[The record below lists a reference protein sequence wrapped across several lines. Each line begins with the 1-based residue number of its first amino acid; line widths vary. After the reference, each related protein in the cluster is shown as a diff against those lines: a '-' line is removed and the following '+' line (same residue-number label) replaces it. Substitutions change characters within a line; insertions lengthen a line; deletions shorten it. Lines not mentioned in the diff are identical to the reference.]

1 MLLTV
6 FDGFHCLPLV
16 SSENQTLDKIDLL
29 NDNSICHRKEE
40 GTNILQTIRVKT
52 CYMDSVKENNFYIG
66 KGWIQCENRDC
77 LKWRLLQQ
85 DDIENIDS
93 NTPWYCYMNI
103 DPKFNKCSVAE
114 EYFPKE
120 SQFQKHG
127 LKYIYSKFP
136 LGSLVL
142 AKMKTWPRWPGI
154 LSPDPVD
161 GQYVKYDFNGDVESH
176 HVEFLGNPH
185 SRSWTA
191 IKYIDLYPNSFKAD
205 VCKKKKAWYDSAL
218 EEANKLLAYST
229 QQRLDICYLSKKG
242 TVIWPLVVII
252 HKHFNFYVC
261 KYFSQLKVVQKNVGR
276 KLVTEM
282 EGILIVDSQQILIT
296 FSIFRQRMLTYPC
309 KIARSED
316 ILSRQSLVVTETEII
331 LKDLDQILSQ
341 VLVTSKPFLES
352 SGNREDNNE
361 REEVLNCSLE
371 ASEESRPM
379 EISTEEDCIIIDGK
393 AFMAGECIESITEQ
407 FKEIDYLMADFQG
420 SL

>member
-1 MLLTV
+1 
-6 FDGFHCLPLV
+6 
-16 SSENQTLDKIDLL
+16 
-29 NDNSICHRKEE
+29 
-40 GTNILQTIRVKT
+40 
-52 CYMDSVKENNFYIG
+52 MDSVKENNFYID
-66 KGWIQCENRDC
+66 KGWIQCENRGC

-103 DPKFNKCSVAE
+103 DPEFNKCSVAE

-120 SQFQKHG
+120 SQFQNHG
-127 LKYIYSKFP
+127 LKYIYSKLP

-154 LSPDPVD
+154 LSPDPAD

-229 QQRLDICYLSKKG
+229 QQRLDICYLSKKD
-242 TVIWPLVVII
+242 TVNDKEAKRKTDKIECRQMI
-252 HKHFNFYVC
+252 KSCTKKCGKKTSYRN
-261 KYFSQLKVVQKNVGR
+261 GR
-276 KLVTEM
+276 KKNKRIWIANSC
-282 EGILIVDSQQILIT
+282 ILI
-296 FSIFRQRMLTYPC
+296 FPG
-309 KIARSED
+309 SED
-316 ILSRQSLVVTETEII
+316 ILSRQSLAVTETEII

-371 ASEESRPM
+371 ASEESRLM
-379 EISTEEDCIIIDGK
+379 EINTEEDCIIIDGK

>member
-1 MLLTV
+1 
-6 FDGFHCLPLV
+6 
-16 SSENQTLDKIDLL
+16 
-29 NDNSICHRKEE
+29 
-40 GTNILQTIRVKT
+40 
-52 CYMDSVKENNFYIG
+52 MDSVKENIFYIG
-66 KGWIQCENRDC
+66 RTWIQCENRSC
-77 LKWRLLQQ
+77 LKWRLLLQN
-85 DDIENIDS
+85 DVGNIDS
-93 NTPWYCYMNI
+93 NASWYCYMNI
-103 DPKFNKCSVAE
+103 DPQFNKCSVAE

-154 LSPDPVD
+154 LSPDPID

-191 IKYIDLYPNSFKAD
+191 IKYIDPYPSSFKAD
-205 VCKKKKAWYDSAL
+205 VCRKKKAWYESAL
-218 EEANKLLAYST
+218 EEANKLFACST
-229 QQRLDICYLSKKG
+229 QQRLDICYLSKKD
-242 TVIWPLVVII
+242 TVNDKDAKRKTDKIECRKMI
-252 HKHFNFYVC
+252 KNYTK
-261 KYFSQLKVVQKNVGR
+261 KYGKKTRCRNG
-276 KLVTEM
+276 KK
-282 EGILIVDSQQILIT
+282 
-296 FSIFRQRMLTYPC
+296 QRMLTYPC

-316 ILSRQSLVVTETEII
+316 ILSSKSLVVTETKII

-341 VLVTSKPFLES
+341 VLVTSKPSVES
-352 SGNREDNNE
+352 SENGEDNNE
-361 REEVLNCSLE
+361 REEILNCCLE
-371 ASEESRPM
+371 ASEERRPM

-393 AFMAGECIESITEQ
+393 ALVAGECIENITEQ